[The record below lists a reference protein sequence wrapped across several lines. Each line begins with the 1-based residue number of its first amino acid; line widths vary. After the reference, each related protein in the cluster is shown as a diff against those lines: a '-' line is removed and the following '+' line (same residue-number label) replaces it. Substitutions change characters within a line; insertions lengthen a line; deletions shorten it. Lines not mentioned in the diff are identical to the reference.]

1 MSQFIYLLPLLTILA
16 GAITLFLLSE
26 FSKMDKEQ
34 LGNATALFICVAL
47 IIQFFT
53 LGDFEP
59 FYLWESHFGTLF
71 VVDQF
76 ALAFSMMFLL
86 GTLVTGAAGARY
98 FEDRAH
104 YNGEFFSLLLFALFG
119 MMALAHSNELITA
132 LVSLETASL
141 CIYMLAGYKDSKPGK
156 SREAMM
162 KYVILGSITSAFFIF
177 GIALVYGGINTTFI
191 TEILAF
197 YQGGGDSTLVNL
209 GVIMITITVLFKLGA
224 VPFHAWVVEVYKG
237 APLPVTMF
245 MAAVFKLALFT
256 IALRFYLVDIKLLGD
271 AWVAVMQVMAV
282 LTLIGGT
289 WLTITQD
296 DLKRLLAGSGIVH
309 SGYLLIALAA
319 IGKGSELAP
328 SAIVFYLISYF
339 VTSIGIF
346 GVLSYVS
353 SADSK
358 KLSFEG
364 FKGLAKTRPYLS
376 IITTIFVLS
385 LAGIPLTIGFMGK
398 LNVFMAGIES
408 QQYFLVGLAI
418 LAAFISMY
426 YYFKI
431 IAAMYFYDTDEEP
444 KVGMLGLGTVLL
456 TITAIYTVWGGVGV
470 DLFSILPGVDGF
482 MNIAKDAIS
491 SLKY

>member
-26 FSKMDKEQ
+26 FTKLDKEK
-34 LGNATALFICVAL
+34 LGNITAIFTIVA
-47 IIQFFT
+47 IIFQFFT

-59 FYLWESHFGTLF
+59 FYLWESKLGTIF
-71 VVDQF
+71 VVDKF
-76 ALAFSMMFLL
+76 AIVFSMMFLL

-119 MMALAHSNELITA
+119 MIALAHSNELITA
-132 LVSLETASL
+132 LIALETASL
-141 CIYMLAGYKDSKPGK
+141 CIYMLAGYKDSKPAK

-162 KYVILGSITSAFFIF
+162 KYVILGSITSSFFIF
-177 GIALVYGGINTTFI
+177 GIALVYGGIDSTFI
-191 TEILAF
+191 TDIYAF
-197 YQGGGDSTLVNL
+197 YQGGGESSLVNL
-209 GVIMITITVLFKLGA
+209 GVILITITVLFKLGA

-256 IALRFYLVDIKLLGD
+256 IALRFYLVDAKLLGD
-271 AWVAVMQVMAV
+271 SFVASIQVMAV

-289 WLTITQD
+289 WLTITQN

-309 SGYLLIALAA
+309 SGYLLIAIAA

-339 VTSIGIF
+339 VTAIGIF

-353 SADSK
+353 SADAK
-358 KLSFEG
+358 KLSFDG

-398 LNVFMAGIES
+398 LNIFMTGIETE
-408 QQYFLVGLAI
+408 QFWLVGLAI
-418 LAAFISMY
+418 LAAFISMF

-431 IAAMYFYDTDEEP
+431 IASMYFYDTQEEP

-456 TITAIYTVWGGVGV
+456 TITAFYTVWGGVGV
-470 DLFSILPGVDGF
+470 ELLSILPGVDGF
-482 MNIAKDAIS
+482 MDIAKEAIS
-491 SLKY
+491 SLK